1 MIRHSA
7 RILSITIVIMG
18 FVVTSLLISSC
29 KTTTDINAPDDA
41 QIREAYKKAE
51 EAFGWFDLST
61 MKCDLDDSKQYNG
74 FDYYRVTHDTI
85 KTYAQLVDY
94 LNTLFTDRVVSN
106 LLNENQ
112 NLYVDIGGA
121 LYTLNASRG
130 VDNTKGNETHEI
142 IREGD
147 TKIVYRVKI
156 EVVDVDTRSIEGY
169 EVHNFNY
176 EYIDGKWLF
185 SNFYPVK

>member
-1 MIRHSA
+1 
-7 RILSITIVIMG
+7 MG

-29 KTTTDINAPDDA
+29 KRQRISTLLTMHRLERRIKRRRRPS
-41 QIREAYKKAE
+41 
-51 EAFGWFDLST
+51 GFDLST

-156 EVVDVDTRSIEGY
+156 EVVDVDTRSIEGH